1 MAKDKEPWNAVV
13 HGLQVFQIGI
23 YGGQAEGLEK
33 RYRCVF
39 LTICITFTGKLKVK
53 FAKNLRRY
61 LRNKD
66 LLEENYKNLLRD
78 LKGNLKNNGQR
89 YPLFLK

>member
-1 MAKDKEPWNAVV
+1 MHIHTSLIVLSKETN
-13 HGLQVFQIGI
+13 Q
-23 YGGQAEGLEK
+23 K
-33 RYRCVF
+33 SN
-39 LTICITFTGKLKVK
+39 KN
-53 FAKNLRRY
+53 AKNLRRY

>member
-1 MAKDKEPWNAVV
+1 M
-13 HGLQVFQIGI
+13 HIH
-23 YGGQAEGLEK
+23 
-33 RYRCVF
+33 
-39 LTICITFTGKLKVK
+39 TSLKVLSK
-53 FAKNLRRY
+53 ETNQKSNKNAKNLRRY